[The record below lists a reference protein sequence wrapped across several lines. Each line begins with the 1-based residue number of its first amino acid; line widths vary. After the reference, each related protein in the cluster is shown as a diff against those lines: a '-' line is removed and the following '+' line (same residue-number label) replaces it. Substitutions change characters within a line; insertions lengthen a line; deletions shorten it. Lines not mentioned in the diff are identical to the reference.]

1 MPGGQM
7 PTVEVFH
14 DEGTETR
21 VPLDRLRVI
30 VADGDPLARR
40 VIRDTFQNGAGFVVA
55 AEAADG
61 VEAVELALHYRPEV
75 VLMEANLPRL
85 DGIAATRKIL
95 ERAPDVRV
103 VIFSALADRDLE
115 LAALRAGASGF
126 LSKELS
132 VDAVVNAIR
141 AVQRGE
147 AAISRELTMRLV
159 EHLRL
164 TPEAGSGMRPV
175 RSNLTTREWEVLDL
189 MASGATT
196 SDIARALVLTDETV
210 YSHVRNILRKLGVHT
225 RAEAVEAAERLCREV
240 VIH

>member
-1 MPGGQM
+1 MPA
-7 PTVEVFH
+7 VEVH
-14 DEGTETR
+14 TTEGSAPGFVSLE
-21 VPLDRLRVI
+21 RLRVI

-40 VIRDTFQNGAGFVVA
+40 VMRDVFQNGAGFVVV

-75 VLMEANLPRL
+75 VLMEAVLPRL
-85 DGIAATRKIL
+85 DGVEATRRIL
-95 ERAPDVRV
+95 DRAPDVKV
-103 VIFSALADRDLE
+103 VIFSASREREIE

-132 VDAVVNAIR
+132 VEGVVSAVR
-141 AVQRGE
+141 AVHRGE
-147 AAISRELTMRLV
+147 AAISRDLTMRLV

-210 YSHVRNILRKLGVHT
+210 YSHVKNILRKLGVHT

>member
-1 MPGGQM
+1 MPAA
-7 PTVEVFH
+7 EVTR
-14 DEGTETR
+14 EGVLRGAPSLE
-21 VPLDRLRVI
+21 RLRVI

-40 VIRDTFQNGAGFVVA
+40 VMRDVFLNGAGFVVT

-75 VLMEANLPRL
+75 VLMEAVLPRL
-85 DGIAATRKIL
+85 DGISATRRIL
-95 ERAPDVRV
+95 ERAEEVKV
-103 VIFSALADRDLE
+103 VIFSASRDPDLE

-132 VDAVVNAIR
+132 VEGVVSAVR
-141 AVQRGE
+141 AVARGE

-210 YSHVRNILRKLGVHT
+210 YSHVKNILRKLGVHT

-240 VIH
+240 VMH

>member
-1 MPGGQM
+1 MASLDVTRD
-7 PTVEVFH
+7 TVPEAIASL
-14 DEGTETR
+14 E
-21 VPLDRLRVI
+21 RLRVI

-85 DGIAATRKIL
+85 DGISATRKIL

-103 VIFSALADRDLE
+103 VIFSASHERDLE

-141 AVQRGE
+141 AVVRGE

-189 MASGATT
+189 MASGAST
-196 SDIARALVLTDETV
+196 SDIARQLVLTDETV
-210 YSHVRNILRKLGVHT
+210 YSHVKNILRKLGVHT
-225 RAEAVEAAERLCREV
+225 RAEAIEAAERLCREV
-240 VIH
+240 VMH

>member
-1 MPGGQM
+1 MPAA
-7 PTVEVFH
+7 EVIR
-14 DEGTETR
+14 EG
-21 VPLDRLRVI
+21 VPAGAPSLERLRVI

-40 VIRDTFQNGAGFVVA
+40 VMRDVFQNGAGFVVT

-75 VLMEANLPRL
+75 VLMEAVLPRL
-85 DGIAATRKIL
+85 DGISATRRIL
-95 ERAPDVRV
+95 ERAEEVKV
-103 VIFSALADRDLE
+103 VIFSASRDPDLE

-132 VDAVVNAIR
+132 VEGVVNAVR
-141 AVQRGE
+141 AVARGE

-210 YSHVRNILRKLGVHT
+210 YSHVKNILRKLGVHT

-240 VIH
+240 VMH

>member
-1 MPGGQM
+1 MPAVEEVTRDATA
-7 PTVEVFH
+7 PT
-14 DEGTETR
+14 
-21 VPLDRLRVI
+21 PSLNRLRVI

-40 VIRDTFQNGAGFVVA
+40 VMRDVFQDSAQFVVA
-55 AEAADG
+55 AEASDG

-75 VLMEANLPRL
+75 VLMEAVLPRL
-85 DGIAATRKIL
+85 DGIVATRRIL

-103 VIFSALADRDLE
+103 VIFSATHDADLE

-126 LSKELS
+126 LSKELK
-132 VDAVVNAIR
+132 VEAVVQAVR
-141 AVQRGE
+141 AVHRGE

-189 MASGATT
+189 MAAGAST

-210 YSHVRNILRKLGVHT
+210 YSHVKNILRKLGVHT

-240 VIH
+240 VLH

>member
-1 MPGGQM
+1 MPA
-7 PTVEVFH
+7 VEVPTT
-14 DEGTETR
+14 EGSAREFAPMER
-21 VPLDRLRVI
+21 SRII

-40 VIRDTFQNGAGFVVA
+40 VMRDVFQHGAGFVVA

-61 VEAVELALHYRPEV
+61 VEVVELALHYRPEV

-85 DGIAATRKIL
+85 DGISATRKIL

-103 VIFSALADRDLE
+103 VIFSASADRDLE

-189 MASGATT
+189 MASGAST
-196 SDIARALVLTDETV
+196 SDIARTLVLTDETV
-210 YSHVRNILRKLGVHT
+210 YSHVKNILRKLGVHT
-225 RAEAVEAAERLCREV
+225 RAEAIEAAERLCREV
-240 VIH
+240 VMH

>member
-1 MPGGQM
+1 MPA
-7 PTVEVFH
+7 VEVPPT
-14 DEGTETR
+14 EGATQEFAS
-21 VPLDRLRVI
+21 LERLRVI

-40 VIRDTFQNGAGFVVA
+40 VMRDVFQNGAGFVVA

-61 VEAVELALHYRPEV
+61 VEVVELALHYRPEV
-75 VLMEANLPRL
+75 VLMEAVLPRL
-85 DGIAATRKIL
+85 DGIEATRRIL
-95 ERAPDVRV
+95 ERAPEVKV
-103 VIFSALADRDLE
+103 VIFSASRSRDLE

-132 VDAVVNAIR
+132 VEGVVNAVR

-210 YSHVRNILRKLGVHT
+210 YSHVKNILRKLGVHT

>member
-1 MPGGQM
+1 MPAAEVTREGV
-7 PTVEVFH
+7 PTGAPSLE
-14 DEGTETR
+14 
-21 VPLDRLRVI
+21 RLRVI

-40 VIRDTFQNGAGFVVA
+40 VMRDVFQNGAGFVVT

-75 VLMEANLPRL
+75 VLMEAVLPRL
-85 DGIAATRKIL
+85 DGISATRRIL
-95 ERAPDVRV
+95 ERAEEVKV
-103 VIFSALADRDLE
+103 VIFSASRDPDLE

-132 VDAVVNAIR
+132 VEGVVNAVR
-141 AVQRGE
+141 AVARGE

-210 YSHVRNILRKLGVHT
+210 YSHVKNILRKLGVHT

-240 VIH
+240 VMH

>member
-1 MPGGQM
+1 MPAVDIVRDGPPVVTPSM
-7 PTVEVFH
+7 
-14 DEGTETR
+14 
-21 VPLDRLRVI
+21 DRLRVI

-40 VIRDTFQNGAGFVVA
+40 VMRDVFQDGAQFVVA

-75 VLMEANLPRL
+75 VLMEAVLPRL
-85 DGIAATRKIL
+85 DGIVATRKIL

-103 VIFSALADRDLE
+103 VIFSATHDRDLE

-126 LSKELS
+126 LSKELK
-132 VDAVVNAIR
+132 VEAVVQAVR
-141 AVQRGE
+141 AVHRGE

-189 MASGATT
+189 MAAGAST

-210 YSHVRNILRKLGVHT
+210 YSHVKNILRKLDVHT

-240 VIH
+240 VMH

>member
-1 MPGGQM
+1 MPAVQL
-7 PTVEVFH
+7 
-14 DEGTETR
+14 TR
-21 VPLDRLRVI
+21 DQAPDVRLERDRVRVI

-85 DGIAATRKIL
+85 DGVSATRKIL

-103 VIFSALADRDLE
+103 VMFSALTDRNLE
-115 LAALRAGASGF
+115 LAALRAGASGY
-126 LSKELS
+126 LSKELN

-141 AVQRGE
+141 AVARGE

-189 MASGATT
+189 MASGAST
-196 SDIARALVLTDETV
+196 SDIARNLVLTDETV
-210 YSHVRNILRKLGVHT
+210 YSHVKNILRKLGVHT
-225 RAEAVEAAERLCREV
+225 RAEAIDAAERLCREV
-240 VIH
+240 VMH

>member
-1 MPGGQM
+1 M
-7 PTVEVFH
+7 
-14 DEGTETR
+14 
-21 VPLDRLRVI
+21 
-30 VADGDPLARR
+30 
-40 VIRDTFQNGAGFVVA
+40 RDVFQNGAGFVVT

-75 VLMEANLPRL
+75 VLMEAVLPRL
-85 DGIAATRKIL
+85 DGISATRRIL
-95 ERAPDVRV
+95 ERAEEVKV
-103 VIFSALADRDLE
+103 VIFSASRDPDLE

-132 VDAVVNAIR
+132 VEGVVNAVR
-141 AVQRGE
+141 AVARGE

-210 YSHVRNILRKLGVHT
+210 YSHVKNILRKLGVHT

-240 VIH
+240 VMH

>member
-1 MPGGQM
+1 MP
-7 PTVEVFH
+7 
-14 DEGTETR
+14 
-21 VPLDRLRVI
+21 PLERLRVI

-40 VIRDTFQNGAGFVVA
+40 VMRDVFQNGAGFVVV

-75 VLMEANLPRL
+75 VLMEAVLPRL
-85 DGIAATRKIL
+85 DGVEATRRIL
-95 ERAPDVRV
+95 DRAPEVKV
-103 VIFSALADRDLE
+103 VIFSASREREIE

-132 VDAVVNAIR
+132 VEGVVSAVR
-141 AVQRGE
+141 AVHRGE
-147 AAISRELTMRLV
+147 AAISRDLTMRLV
-159 EHLRL
+159 EHLRM

-210 YSHVRNILRKLGVHT
+210 YSHVKNILRKLGVHT

-240 VIH
+240 VMH

>member
-1 MPGGQM
+1 MPAA
-7 PTVEVFH
+7 EVTT
-14 DEGTETR
+14 EGTVAAVSMLE
-21 VPLDRLRVI
+21 RLRVT

-40 VIRDTFQNGAGFVVA
+40 VMRDVFQNGAGFVVT

-75 VLMEANLPRL
+75 VLMEAVLPRL
-85 DGIAATRKIL
+85 DGISATRRIL
-95 ERAPDVRV
+95 ERAEEVKV
-103 VIFSALADRDLE
+103 VIFSASRDPDLE

-132 VDAVVNAIR
+132 VEGVVNAVR
-141 AVQRGE
+141 AVARGE

-210 YSHVRNILRKLGVHT
+210 YSHVKNILRKLGVHT

-240 VIH
+240 VMH

>member
-1 MPGGQM
+1 M
-7 PTVEVFH
+7 PTTELTR
-14 DEGTETR
+14 EGTPA
-21 VPLDRLRVI
+21 VMPPLERLRVI

-40 VIRDTFQNGAGFVVA
+40 VMRDVFQNGAGFVVV

-75 VLMEANLPRL
+75 VRMEAVLPRL
-85 DGIAATRKIL
+85 DGVEGTRRIL
-95 ERAPDVRV
+95 DRAPGVKV
-103 VIFSALADRDLE
+103 VIFSASRDPDVE

-132 VDAVVNAIR
+132 VEGVVNAVR
-141 AVQRGE
+141 AVHRGE
-147 AAISRELTMRLV
+147 AAVSRELTMRLV
-159 EHLRL
+159 EHLRM

-210 YSHVRNILRKLGVHT
+210 YSHVKNILRKLGVHT

-240 VIH
+240 VMH

>member
-1 MPGGQM
+1 MPAADV
-7 PTVEVFH
+7 TR
-14 DEGTETR
+14 EGVLSGAPSLE
-21 VPLDRLRVI
+21 RLRVI

-40 VIRDTFQNGAGFVVA
+40 VMRDVFQNGAGFVVT

-75 VLMEANLPRL
+75 VLMEAVLPRL
-85 DGIAATRKIL
+85 DGISATRRIL
-95 ERAPDVRV
+95 ERAEEVKV
-103 VIFSALADRDLE
+103 VIFSASRDPDLE

-132 VDAVVNAIR
+132 VEGVVSAVR
-141 AVQRGE
+141 AVARGE

-210 YSHVRNILRKLGVHT
+210 YSHVKNILRKLGVHT

-240 VIH
+240 VMH

>member
-1 MPGGQM
+1 MPA
-7 PTVEVFH
+7 VEVTR
-14 DEGTETR
+14 EGAPEVVASTE
-21 VPLDRLRVI
+21 RLRVI

-85 DGIAATRKIL
+85 DGIEATRKIL
-95 ERAPDVRV
+95 DRAPDVRV
-103 VIFSALADRDLE
+103 VIFSAHSERDLE

-132 VDAVVNAIR
+132 VEAVINAIR
-141 AVQRGE
+141 AVHRGE

-210 YSHVRNILRKLGVHT
+210 YSHVKNILRKLNVHT

-240 VIH
+240 VMH

>member
-1 MPGGQM
+1 M
-7 PTVEVFH
+7 PT
-14 DEGTETR
+14 
-21 VPLDRLRVI
+21 LDVTMDGAPPVMPVIERLRVI

-40 VIRDTFQNGAGFVVA
+40 VMRDVFQSGGFVVT

-103 VIFSALADRDLE
+103 VIFSAASDRDLE

-141 AVQRGE
+141 AVVRGE

-164 TPEAGSGMRPV
+164 TPEAGS
-175 RSNLTTREWEVLDL
+175 
-189 MASGATT
+189 
-196 SDIARALVLTDETV
+196 
-210 YSHVRNILRKLGVHT
+210 
-225 RAEAVEAAERLCREV
+225 
-240 VIH
+240 

>member
-1 MPGGQM
+1 MAL
-7 PTVEVFH
+7 EVPR
-14 DEGTETR
+14 EGSPQR
-21 VPLDRLRVI
+21 AVPLERLRVI

-40 VIRDTFQNGAGFVVA
+40 VIRDKFQNGAGFVVA

-85 DGIAATRKIL
+85 DGISATRKIL

-103 VIFSALADRDLE
+103 VIFSASHERDLE

-126 LSKELS
+126 LAKELS
-132 VDAVVNAIR
+132 VDAVVNATR
-141 AVQRGE
+141 APLARG
-147 AAISRELTMRLV
+147 AAISSELTMRLV

-175 RSNLTTREWEVLDL
+175 RS
-189 MASGATT
+189 
-196 SDIARALVLTDETV
+196 
-210 YSHVRNILRKLGVHT
+210 
-225 RAEAVEAAERLCREV
+225 
-240 VIH
+240 

>member
-1 MPGGQM
+1 M
-7 PTVEVFH
+7 PTTEV
-14 DEGTETR
+14 TR
-21 VPLDRLRVI
+21 DGPPAVMPPLERLRVI

-40 VIRDTFQNGAGFVVA
+40 VMRDVFQNGAGFVVV

-75 VLMEANLPRL
+75 VLMEAVLPRR
-85 DGIAATRKIL
+85 DGIEATRRIL
-95 ERAPDVRV
+95 DRAPGVRV
-103 VIFSALADRDLE
+103 VIFSASRDRDVE
-115 LAALRAGASGF
+115 LAALRAGATGF

-132 VDAVVNAIR
+132 VEGVVNAVR

-159 EHLRL
+159 EHLRM

-210 YSHVRNILRKLGVHT
+210 YSHVKNILRKLGVHT

-240 VIH
+240 VMH

>member
-1 MPGGQM
+1 MSA
-7 PTVEVFH
+7 VEVIR
-14 DEGTETR
+14 DAGPEMMPVAE
-21 VPLDRLRVI
+21 RLRVI

-40 VIRDTFQNGAGFVVA
+40 VIRDSFQNGAGFVVA

-61 VEAVELALHYRPEV
+61 VEAIELALHYRPEV

-85 DGIAATRKIL
+85 DGIAATRRIL

-103 VIFSALADRDLE
+103 VIFSASPERELE

-132 VDAVVNAIR
+132 VGAVVNAIR
-141 AVQRGE
+141 AVHRGE

-189 MASGATT
+189 MAAGSTT
-196 SDIARALVLTDETV
+196 NDIARALVLTDETV
-210 YSHVRNILRKLGVHT
+210 YSHVKNILRKLEVHT
-225 RAEAVEAAERLCREV
+225 RAEAVAAAERLCREV
-240 VIH
+240 VMH

>member
-1 MPGGQM
+1 M
-7 PTVEVFH
+7 PTTEV
-14 DEGTETR
+14 TR
-21 VPLDRLRVI
+21 DGPPAVMAPLERLRVI

-40 VIRDTFQNGAGFVVA
+40 VMRDVFQNGAGFVVV

-75 VLMEANLPRL
+75 VLMEAVLPRL
-85 DGIAATRKIL
+85 DGIEATRRIL
-95 ERAPDVRV
+95 DRAPDVRV
-103 VIFSALADRDLE
+103 VIFSASRDRDVE
-115 LAALRAGASGF
+115 LAALRAGATGF

-132 VDAVVNAIR
+132 VEGVVNAVR
-141 AVQRGE
+141 AVHRGE

-159 EHLRL
+159 EHLRM

-210 YSHVRNILRKLGVHT
+210 YSHVKNILRKLGVHT

-240 VIH
+240 VMH

>member
-1 MPGGQM
+1 MPA
-7 PTVEVFH
+7 VEVPTT
-14 DEGTETR
+14 EGTPEFAA
-21 VPLDRLRVI
+21 LERLRVI

-40 VIRDTFQNGAGFVVA
+40 VMRDVFQNGAGFVVA

-61 VEAVELALHYRPEV
+61 VEVVELALHYRPEV
-75 VLMEANLPRL
+75 VLMEAVLPRL
-85 DGIAATRKIL
+85 DGIEATRRIL
-95 ERAPDVRV
+95 ERAPEVKV
-103 VIFSALADRDLE
+103 VIFSASRSRDLE

-132 VDAVVNAIR
+132 VEGVVNAVR

-210 YSHVRNILRKLGVHT
+210 YSHVKNILRKLGVHT

>member
-1 MPGGQM
+1 MPVAEVTMDGTPAVM
-7 PTVEVFH
+7 PVAE
-14 DEGTETR
+14 
-21 VPLDRLRVI
+21 RLRVI

-40 VIRDTFQNGAGFVVA
+40 VMRDVFQNGASFVVA

-75 VLMEANLPRL
+75 VLMEAVLPRL
-85 DGIAATRKIL
+85 DGIEATRRIL
-95 ERAPDVRV
+95 ERAPEVRV
-103 VIFSALADRDLE
+103 VIFSASRDREVE

-132 VDAVVNAIR
+132 VEGVVNAVR
-141 AVQRGE
+141 AVHRGE

-210 YSHVRNILRKLGVHT
+210 YSHVKNILRKLGVHT

-240 VIH
+240 VMH

>member
-1 MPGGQM
+1 MPAAEVTREGV
-7 PTVEVFH
+7 PTGAPSLE
-14 DEGTETR
+14 
-21 VPLDRLRVI
+21 RLRVI

-40 VIRDTFQNGAGFVVA
+40 VMRDVFQNGAGFVVT

-75 VLMEANLPRL
+75 VLMEAVLPRL
-85 DGIAATRKIL
+85 NGISATRRIL
-95 ERAPDVRV
+95 ERAEEVKV
-103 VIFSALADRDLE
+103 VIFSASRDRDLE

-132 VDAVVNAIR
+132 VEGVVNAVR
-141 AVQRGE
+141 AVARGE

-210 YSHVRNILRKLGVHT
+210 YSHVKNILRKLGVHT

-240 VIH
+240 VMH

>member
-1 MPGGQM
+1 MPA
-7 PTVEVFH
+7 VEVTT
-14 DEGTETR
+14 EGTPIRTPAFE
-21 VPLDRLRVI
+21 RLRVI

-40 VIRDTFQNGAGFVVA
+40 AMRDVFQNGAGFVVA

-75 VLMEANLPRL
+75 VLMEAVLPRL
-85 DGIAATRKIL
+85 DGIEATRRIL
-95 ERAPDVRV
+95 ERAPEVKV
-103 VIFSALADRDLE
+103 VIFSASRDRDVE

-132 VDAVVNAIR
+132 VEAVINAIR
-141 AVQRGE
+141 AVHRGE

-210 YSHVRNILRKLGVHT
+210 YSHVKNILRKLGVHT

>member
-1 MPGGQM
+1 M
-7 PTVEVFH
+7 PTTEV
-14 DEGTETR
+14 TR
-21 VPLDRLRVI
+21 DGPPAVMAPLERLRVI

-40 VIRDTFQNGAGFVVA
+40 VMRDVFQNGAGFVVV

-75 VLMEANLPRL
+75 VLMEAVLPRL
-85 DGIAATRKIL
+85 DGIEATRRIL
-95 ERAPDVRV
+95 DRAPGVRV
-103 VIFSALADRDLE
+103 VIFSASRDRDVE
-115 LAALRAGASGF
+115 LAALRAGATGF

-132 VDAVVNAIR
+132 VEGVVNAVR

-159 EHLRL
+159 EHLRM

-210 YSHVRNILRKLGVHT
+210 YSHVKNILRKLGVHT

-240 VIH
+240 VMH

>member
-1 MPGGQM
+1 M
-7 PTVEVFH
+7 PT
-14 DEGTETR
+14 
-21 VPLDRLRVI
+21 LDAMRDGAPTVMPSLERLRVI

-40 VIRDTFQNGAGFVVA
+40 VMRDVFQTGSFVVV

-75 VLMEANLPRL
+75 VLMEAVLPRL
-85 DGIAATRKIL
+85 DGIEATRRIL
-95 ERAPDVRV
+95 ERAPEVKV
-103 VIFSALADRDLE
+103 VIFSASRDADLE
-115 LAALRAGASGF
+115 LAALRAGASGY
-126 LSKELS
+126 LSKELP
-132 VDAVVNAIR
+132 VEGVVNAVR
-141 AVQRGE
+141 AVHRGE

-210 YSHVRNILRKLGVHT
+210 YSHVKNILRKLGVHT

-240 VIH
+240 VMH

>member
-1 MPGGQM
+1 MASLDVTRD
-7 PTVEVFH
+7 TVPEAIASL
-14 DEGTETR
+14 E
-21 VPLDRLRVI
+21 RLRVI

-40 VIRDTFQNGAGFVVA
+40 VMRDVFQNGASFVVA

-75 VLMEANLPRL
+75 VLMEAVLPRL
-85 DGIAATRKIL
+85 DGIEATRRIL
-95 ERAPDVRV
+95 ERAPEVRV
-103 VIFSALADRDLE
+103 VIFSASRDREVE

-132 VDAVVNAIR
+132 VEGVVNAVR
-141 AVQRGE
+141 AVHRGE

-175 RSNLTTREWEVLDL
+175 RSNLTTRECEVLDL

-210 YSHVRNILRKLGVHT
+210 YSHVKNILRKLGVHT
-225 RAEAVEAAERLCREV
+225 RAEAIEAAERLCREV
-240 VIH
+240 VMH

>member
-1 MPGGQM
+1 MQS
-7 PTVEVFH
+7 VEVAR
-14 DEGTETR
+14 EGAPES
-21 VPLDRLRVI
+21 VASLERLRVI

-40 VIRDTFQNGAGFVVA
+40 VIKDTFQHGAGFVVT

-61 VEAVELALHYRPEV
+61 VEAVELALHYRPEI
-75 VLMEANLPRL
+75 VLMEANLPRM

-103 VIFSALADRDLE
+103 VIFSAMADRDLE

-189 MASGATT
+189 MASGAST
-196 SDIARALVLTDETV
+196 SDIARSLVLTDETV
-210 YSHVRNILRKLGVHT
+210 YSHVKNILRKLGVHT
-225 RAEAVEAAERLCREV
+225 RAEAIEAAERLCREV
-240 VIH
+240 VMH